1 MPELPE
7 VENTRRYL
15 VEAGLPGATF
25 TGAQIGWANT
35 VRKPSVDAFVAG
47 INGQRVRQVERRG
60 KYILIPLSGGTTA
73 AGPTLIIHLGMT
85 GGLRVQDARQPP
97 HPMVRHTF
105 PLDDGRQL
113 RFIDGRKFGKL
124 WLAGDPG
131 DVLPSLGPD
140 PLAGELTVEWLA
152 LAFRGKT
159 APVKALMLEQ
169 SIIPGMGNIYADESL
184 FLAGIHPMRPAAEI
198 SVDELVR
205 LKDGIVAAFAEA
217 LDRYDASRREGWPD
231 PPMTLEA
238 WSLLRKNGQPC
249 PRCSGPISA
258 IRIRGRTSCFCTRCQ
273 D

>member
-15 VEAGLPGATF
+15 IEAGLPGATF

-35 VRKPSVDAFVAG
+35 VRSPGLDPFVAG
-47 INGQRVRQVERRG
+47 IKGQRVRQVDRRG
-60 KYILIPLSGGTTA
+60 KYILIPLVSSPSA
-73 AGPTLIIHLGMT
+73 NGPTLIIHLGMT
-85 GGLRVQDARQPP
+85 GGLRVQDALQPP

-105 PLDDGRQL
+105 ALDDGRQL

-124 WLAGDPG
+124 WLADDPG
-131 DVLPSLGPD
+131 DVLPVLGPD

-152 LAFRGKT
+152 LAFRGRS

-205 LKDGIVAAFAEA
+205 LNDGIVEAFTTA
-217 LDRYDASRREGWPD
+217 LSRYDASRREGWPD

-238 WSLLRKNGQPC
+238 WSLLRKDGRPC
-249 PRCSGPISA
+249 PRCSEPISA
-258 IRIRGRTSCFCTRCQ
+258 IRIRGRTSCFCPGCQ
-273 D
+273 K

>member
-15 VEAGLPGATF
+15 VEAGLPGTTF
-25 TGAQIGWANT
+25 TGARIGWANS
-35 VRKPSVDAFVAG
+35 VRSPGLDAFVAG
-47 INGQRVRQVERRG
+47 VEGQRVRQAERRG
-60 KYILIPLSGGTTA
+60 KYLLVPLSGGAAT

-85 GGLRVQDARQPP
+85 GGLRVQDAGQHP

-105 PLDDGRQL
+105 PLDDGREL

-124 WLAGDPG
+124 WLADDPSQ
-131 DVLPSLGPD
+131 VMPVLGPD

-152 LAFRGKT
+152 LAFKGRT

-184 FLAGIHPMRPAAEI
+184 FLAGISPLRPGAEI

-205 LKDGIVAAFAEA
+205 LKDGIAVAFTEA

-231 PPMTLEA
+231 PPLTLEA
-238 WSLLRKNGQPC
+238 WSLLRKEGRPC
-249 PRCSGPISA
+249 PRCGGPISA
-258 IRIRGRTSCFCTRCQ
+258 MRIRGRTSCFCPSCQ
-273 D
+273 G